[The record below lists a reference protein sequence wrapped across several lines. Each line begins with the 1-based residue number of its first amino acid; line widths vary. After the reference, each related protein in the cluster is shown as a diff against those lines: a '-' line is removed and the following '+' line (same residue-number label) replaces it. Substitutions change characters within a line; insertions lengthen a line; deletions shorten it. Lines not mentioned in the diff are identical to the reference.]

1 MTFLFNVQIF
11 CILLN
16 KDGYVAQV
24 SDVVHGPLLFSQNC
38 TPPPS
43 FKKWCCMNWE
53 GSSARHRF
61 TFINSFFM
69 QLTKKT
75 YSFNGNF
82 NHTCHIVLIIIE
94 GAHIHKEKYN
104 WDPSLGLRAI
114 YIYVCITNYWRH
126 MYVLDHMRRL
136 QRTWQE
142 QEMTVPQL

>member
-1 MTFLFNVQIF
+1 MWRSRQIS
-11 CILLN
+11 LPMN
-16 KDGYVAQV
+16 
-24 SDVVHGPLLFSQNC
+24 FSKLY
-38 TPPPS
+38 PPPPK
-43 FKKWCCMNWE
+43 KKWCCMNWE

>member
-1 MTFLFNVQIF
+1 
-11 CILLN
+11 
-16 KDGYVAQV
+16 
-24 SDVVHGPLLFSQNC
+24 
-38 TPPPS
+38 
-43 FKKWCCMNWE
+43 MNWE

-114 YIYVCITNYWRH
+114 YICLHHKLLKTHVCIGSHAETSADVTGTRNDRAPTLILITH
-126 MYVLDHMRRL
+126 VMLF
-136 QRTWQE
+136 
-142 QEMTVPQL
+142 

>member
-1 MTFLFNVQIF
+1 
-11 CILLN
+11 
-16 KDGYVAQV
+16 
-24 SDVVHGPLLFSQNC
+24 
-38 TPPPS
+38 
-43 FKKWCCMNWE
+43 MNWE

-114 YIYVCITNYWRH
+114 YIYMSASQTIEDTCMYWITCGDFSGRDRNKK
-126 MYVLDHMRRL
+126 
-136 QRTWQE
+136 
-142 QEMTVPQL
+142 

>member
-1 MTFLFNVQIF
+1 MWRSRQIS
-11 CILLN
+11 LPMN
-16 KDGYVAQV
+16 
-24 SDVVHGPLLFSQNC
+24 FSKLY
-38 TPPPS
+38 PPPP
-43 FKKWCCMNWE
+43 KKNDAAWTGKDQVHVI
-53 GSSARHRF
+53 GSHLLIHFLCSL
-61 TFINSFFM
+61 
-69 QLTKKT
+69 QKKT